1 MHKASYPGAHL
12 HSCRR
17 AVSLTASALLVLWS
31 GLLIS
36 AASAQERQPTGPAP
50 QPAKGVLVY
59 KDLSYVLNGDELQ
72 KLDLYVPESGEKPLP
87 LIVWIHG
94 GGWKGGSKAYCP
106 PLAWSKKGYAVA
118 SVNYRLSQVAKF
130 PAQIKDCKAAVHW
143 LRAHAKAYRIDPD
156 HVAVWGGSAGGHLA
170 SLVGTAGDVAAWEEG
185 HQASSSQV
193 QAVID
198 WYGRADLTPVCKDSA
213 YADSPSASLLGG
225 SGRGVALLAR
235 EASPILHVSQDDPPF
250 LIMHGDMDK
259 VVPVQQSRAF
269 AEALRK
275 AGVKVNLVVL
285 KGAGHGGLDFLQPE
299 QVTLI
304 DAFLNRYLRPRKSA
318 KSG

>member
-1 MHKASYPGAHL
+1 MHRAGYSRTHFHG
-12 HSCRR
+12 CRR
-17 AVSLTASALLVLWS
+17 AASLTASALLVLWS

-36 AASAQERQPTGPAP
+36 VASAQERQQTGPAP
-50 QPAKGVLVY
+50 QPTKGVLVY
-59 KDLSYVLNGDELQ
+59 KDLSYALNGHALQ
-72 KLDLYVPESGEKPLP
+72 KLDLYVPESNDTLLP

-94 GGWKGGSKAYCP
+94 GGWKGGSKDYCP
-106 PLAWSKKGYAVA
+106 PIVWSKKGYAVA
-118 SVNYRLSQVAKF
+118 SVNYRLSQVARF
-130 PAQIKDCKAAVHW
+130 PAQIEDCKAAVRW
-143 LRAHAKAYRIDPD
+143 LRAHARKYMIDPD

-198 WYGRADLTPVCKDSA
+198 WYGRADLTPVSKDSA
-213 YADSPSASLLGG
+213 YANSPSASLLGG
-225 SGRGVALLAR
+225 SGSGVAELAR

-275 AGVKVNLVVL
+275 AGVKVSLVVL
-285 KGAGHGGLDFLQPE
+285 KGAGHGGSDFLQPE
-299 QVTLI
+299 QVSVI
-304 DAFLNRYLRPRKSA
+304 DAFLNRYLRLQRSA
-318 KSG
+318 KSD

>member
-1 MHKASYPGAHL
+1 MHKAGYSRAHF
-12 HSCRR
+12 HRCRR
-17 AVSLTASALLVLWS
+17 AASLTASALLVLWS

-36 AASAQERQPTGPAP
+36 VSSAQERQLTGVASQPT
-50 QPAKGVLVY
+50 KGVLVY
-59 KDLSYVLNGDELQ
+59 KDLSYVLNGQELQ
-72 KLDLYVPESGEKPLP
+72 KLDLYVPESSETPLP

-94 GGWKGGSKAYCP
+94 GGWKGGSKDYCP
-106 PLAWSKKGYAVA
+106 PLVWSRKGYAVA

-130 PAQIKDCKAAVHW
+130 PAQIEDCKAAVRW
-143 LRAHAKAYRIDPD
+143 LRDHAKKYRIDPD
-156 HVAVWGGSAGGHLA
+156 HVAAWGGSAGGHLA
-170 SLVGTAGDVAAWEEG
+170 SLVGTAGDVAEWEEG

-198 WYGRADLTPVCKDSA
+198 WYGRADLTPVSKDST
-213 YADSPSASLLGG
+213 YANSPSASLLGG
-225 SGRGVALLAR
+225 SGSGVAELAR
-235 EASPILHVSQDDPPF
+235 EASPIWHVSQDDPPF

-285 KGAGHGGLDFLQPE
+285 KGAGHGGSDFLQPE
-299 QVTLI
+299 QVSVI
-304 DAFLNRYLRPRKSA
+304 DAFLNRYLRLHRSA
-318 KSG
+318 KSD